1 MNRTNGIKLGRG
13 AVAVGLALLA
23 LSWSGCESRT
33 PTGKVSGK
41 VSLQG
46 QPVTGGSVTFV
57 PIAQSGTTAG
67 RPAIG
72 PIQPDGTF
80 TLSTYAQGDG
90 AIIGRHRVMF
100 SAPTGKQEEAGKHA
114 EGQASAP
121 APADPFAGVTP
132 KESQVE
138 VKSGENTID
147 IELVGPAVREPLR
160 QRKRRLH
167 HPLEADGVCWN

>member
-1 MNRTNGIKLGRG
+1 MNRTTGIKLGRG

-23 LSWSGCESRT
+23 ITWSGCEARP

-57 PIAQSGTTAG
+57 PIAQGGTTAG

-100 SAPTGKQEEAGKHA
+100 SAPTGKHEEAGKHD
-114 EGQASAP
+114 EGQAS

-132 KESQVE
+132 KEAQVE

-147 IELVGPAVREPLR
+147 IELVSPGGASAQPAAPSS
-160 QRKRRLH
+160 
-167 HPLEADGVCWN
+167 